1 MIKIENQPDEFEVDL
16 EERLR
21 IITKEIVKKR
31 GISFKEDELKNRV
44 QQMKSAVFAGIR
56 EIERIDSIPNI
67 ADLIREE
74 LVKRKKTDN

>member
-1 MIKIENQPDEFEVDL
+1 MIKIENQPDDFEVDL

-31 GISFKEDELKNRV
+31 GISFEEDELKDRV

-67 ADLIREE
+67 GDLIREE
-74 LVKRKKTDN
+74 LAKRKKTDN

>member
-31 GISFKEDELKNRV
+31 GISFEEDELKDRV

-56 EIERIDSIPNI
+56 EIERIDSTPNI
-67 ADLIREE
+67 GDLIREE
-74 LVKRKKTDN
+74 LAKRKKTDN